1 MEAREVTDTSRVRN
15 KAFLSKIMSAEQ
27 AAELVPNGAIVGF
40 SGFVGSGCPL
50 LVPPKLAERAKRLHA
65 AGQDFK
71 ISILSGAST
80 DPNVDGVLAEA
91 EAVAFRTPFF
101 TDKNLRAAVNSGK
114 TGYMDVHLSSLAG
127 QVEAG
132 FFGKMDC
139 AIIEVTGITEEG
151 KLIPS
156 TSIGNNPLWLKL
168 ADKIILEVNTIQP
181 PELEGIHDVALL
193 GIAPNRKPIG
203 ISRVSD
209 RIGSPYMDVDPNKVV
224 AVVLTESGDRV
235 NKFNPPDPVSTAIG
249 DHVVAFL
256 KQEEAAG
263 RLPKGRLL
271 PLQSGIG
278 NVANA
283 VLAGLARAGYRGL
296 ECYTEV
302 IQDGLLYLIRDG
314 VVDMASTATIS
325 LSPDAVAEFRRDVA
339 FYSKH
344 IILRPQE
351 FSNNPEVIRR
361 IGVIG
366 MNGMLEADIY
376 GNVNS
381 THIMGTG
388 MMNGI
393 GGSGDF
399 ARNGYI
405 SIFLTGST
413 AKNGAISSI
422 VPFAAHIDHTEHDTM
437 VVVTEYGFADLRG
450 KCPRDRARAMI
461 AIAHPDYRPMLQDY
475 FDRACAQP
483 KPGQTPHILSEA
495 LSWHDRY
502 VKTGT
507 MKP

>member
-1 MEAREVTDTSRVRN
+1 MEAIEVKDTSRVKN
-15 KAFLSKIMSAEQ
+15 KAFLDKVMSAEQ
-27 AAELVPNGAIVGF
+27 AAELVPHGATVGM

-50 LVPPKLAERAKRLHA
+50 LVPPKLAERAKKLHA
-65 AGQDFK
+65 EGKEFK
-71 ISILSGAST
+71 IRIFSGAST
-80 DPNVDGVLAEA
+80 DANAEGVLAEA
-91 EAVAFRTPFF
+91 EAISFRAPFF
-101 TDKNLRAAVNSGK
+101 TDKNMRACVNSGK
-114 TGYMDVHLSSLAG
+114 SGYMDVHLSSLAG

-132 FFGKMDC
+132 FYGKLDW
-139 AIIEVTGITEEG
+139 AIIEVIGVTEDG

-168 ADKIILEVNTIQP
+168 ADKIILEVNTNQP
-181 PELEGIHDVALL
+181 MLLEGIHDVALL
-193 GIAPNRKPIG
+193 GLPPNRKPLQINRAG
-203 ISRVSD
+203 D
-209 RIGSPYMDVDPNKVV
+209 RIGSPYMEVDPSKVV
-224 AVVLTESGDRV
+224 AVVMTSSGDRV
-235 NKFNPPDPVSTAIG
+235 NKFADIDEVSRAIG
-249 DHVVAFL
+249 DHVVEFL

-263 RLPKGRLL
+263 RLPKGKLL

-283 VLAGLARAGYRGL
+283 VLDGLKRAGYKGL

-302 IQDGLLYLIRDG
+302 IQDGLLWLIKDG

-325 LSPDAVAEFRRDVA
+325 LSPDAVDEFRDHVD
-339 FYSKH
+339 FYRNH

-351 FSNNPEVIRR
+351 FSNNPEAIRR
-361 IGVIG
+361 LGVIG

-381 THIMGTG
+381 THVMGTA

-399 ARNGYI
+399 ARNGHI

-422 VPFAAHIDHTEHDTM
+422 VPFVSHVDHTEHDTM

-450 KCPRDRARAMI
+450 KCPRERAKAMI

-475 FDRACAQP
+475 FDRACAQA

-502 VKTGT
+502 NKTGT
-507 MKP
+507 MKK

>member
-1 MEAREVTDTSRVRN
+1 MEAREVTDASRVKN

-27 AAELVPNGAIVGF
+27 AAELVPNGAVVGF

-50 LVPPKLAERAKRLHA
+50 LVPPKLAERAKKLHA
-65 AGQDFK
+65 EGKEFK
-71 ISILSGAST
+71 ISIYSGAST
-80 DPNVDGVLAEA
+80 DAQAEGVLAEA
-91 EAVAFRTPFF
+91 EAISFRTPFF
-101 TDKNLRAAVNSGK
+101 TDKNMRALVNSGRA
-114 TGYMDVHLSSLAG
+114 GYMDVHLSSLAG

-132 FFGKMDC
+132 FFGKMDW
-139 AIIEVTGITEEG
+139 AIIEVTGITEDG
-151 KLIPS
+151 RLIPS
-156 TSIGNNPLWLKL
+156 TSVGNNPLWLKL
-168 ADKIILEVNTIQP
+168 ADKIILEVNNFQP
-181 PELEGIHDVALL
+181 PELEGIHDIALL
-193 GIAPNRKPIG
+193 GLAPNRKPLAITK
-203 ISRVSD
+203 VSD

-235 NKFNPPDPVSTAIG
+235 NKFADIDEVSRAIG
-249 DHVVAFL
+249 DHVVEFL
-256 KQEEAAG
+256 KQEEATG
-263 RLPKGRLL
+263 RLPKGKLL

-283 VLAGLARAGYRGL
+283 VLDGLKRAGYKGL

-302 IQDGLLYLIRDG
+302 IQDGLLELIKDG

-325 LSPDAVAEFRRDVA
+325 LSPDAVEEFRKHVA

-351 FSNNPEVIRR
+351 YSNNPEVIRR

-381 THIMGTG
+381 THVMGTA

-399 ARNGYI
+399 ARNGYV
-405 SIFLTGST
+405 SIFLSGSV

-422 VPFAAHIDHTEHDTM
+422 VPFASHIDHTEHDTM

-450 KCPRDRARAMI
+450 KCPRERAKAMI
-461 AIAHPDYRPMLQDY
+461 AIAHPDYRPLLQDY
-475 FDRACAQP
+475 FDRACAQA

-495 LSWHDRY
+495 LSWHDRF
-502 VKTGT
+502 VKTGS